1 MHPTS
6 YTIPGPAPYVVT
18 NTGGG
23 RRVLVDYPM
32 KYPICPISNADWCS
46 TPVSSFKD
54 EASCWAVCLISVSL
68 IYFLLITSKSSGEAW
83 KQLATC
89 YNTAPATGNTGC
101 KKYEV
106 TCNAY
111 QAYCREC
118 SSAHNCAGSF
128 PGQPSKL
135 RRQARAA
142 HRHPL
147 LPPIR
152 KGTVLETIN
161 VVASRNENKLM
172 NAHKLC
178 EQITA
183 KCKEDRIGG
192 LCKMFGAA
200 CKVAVQPD
208 VIEQFSEK
216 GKSKWQVL

>member
-6 YTIPGPAPYVVT
+6 YTIPGPAPYVAT

-23 RRVLVDYPM
+23 RRVPVDYPM

-46 TPVSSFKD
+46 APVSSFKD
-54 EASCWAVCLISVSL
+54 EASCWAVCLPLVSF
-68 IYFLLITSKSSGEAW
+68 IHFLLITPKSSGEGW

-89 YNTAPATGNTGC
+89 YSTAPATGDTGC

-118 SSAHNCAGSF
+118 SSAQNCAGSF

-135 RRQARAA
+135 RRQARAM

-147 LPPIR
+147 LPPIGKR
-152 KGTVLETIN
+152 TALETIDI
-161 VVASRNENKLM
+161 VVSRNE
-172 NAHKLC
+172 HKLVNARKPC
-178 EQITA
+178 DQITA
-183 KCKEDRIGG
+183 KCKEGRIGR
-192 LCKMFGAA
+192 LCKIFGVS
-200 CKVAVQPD
+200 CKVAVQSD
-208 VIEQFSEK
+208 VIEEFSGN
-216 GKSKWQVL
+216 GKSKW